1 MSRDTEDR
9 DARRQER
16 PPALPGPSVRLRDR
30 VRSAAR
36 VDRDDGRSDLPV
48 IGPDDSPR
56 RVARRLA

>member
-1 MSRDTEDR
+1 MSSAAEDR
-9 DARRQER
+9 NTRHKER
-16 PPALPGPSVRLRDR
+16 PRALPGPPVRLRDR

>member
-1 MSRDTEDR
+1 MSADADDR
-9 DARRQER
+9 NSLRQ
-16 PPALPGPSVRLRDR
+16 PHPHAPPGPRVRLRDR

-36 VDRDDGRSDLPV
+36 VVRDDGRSDLPV